1 MSVSEVAVSLQNVS
15 KCFKRYAHPVDRL
28 KEIVLPGKGRSDD
41 FWALKDIDLEIPKG
55 QTLGIIGQN
64 GSGKSTL
71 LQIIAGTLT
80 PTTGEVKV
88 SGRVSA
94 LLELGSGFN
103 PEFTGRQNVFFN
115 GRLLG
120 LTQAEIESK
129 FESIETFANIG
140 DFIDQP
146 VRTYSSGMFV
156 RLAFAVAV
164 NVEPEI
170 LIVDEALAVGDI
182 LFQRKC
188 FNKIEELSHAGVT
201 ILFVS
206 HDLNS
211 ILNLCDRAII
221 IDDHTIICE
230 DKPHPVVLAY
240 NTLMV
245 QREADNYDT
254 SGKFRHEVK
263 TATSGNSVGESRIGV
278 GGAEIIAAEIH
289 DSSGKISQTVRCGER
304 VTVSSTIEFHEDVD
318 RPISGFKIKT
328 LNGIA
333 VIGNSTF
340 GSQKSLPS
348 IAAGSVLTVEFSW
361 NCYLTPGNYTISVGV
376 SEMLEDQHI
385 VARDRR
391 RDMLPLTVI
400 GSLSSY
406 GLLAV
411 PVDIDYS
418 YVNNELVKAVA
429 TVSQ

>member
-1 MSVSEVAVSLQNVS
+1 MSVSEVAISLHNVS
-15 KCFKRYAHPVDRL
+15 KCFKRYAHPIDRL
-28 KEIVLPGKGRSDD
+28 KEMVLPGKPRSEE
-41 FWALKDIDLEIPKG
+41 FWALKDINLDIPRG

-80 PTTGEVKV
+80 PTTGKV
-88 SGRVSA
+88 IVNGRISA

-120 LTQAEIESK
+120 LTHGEIEQR
-129 FESIETFANIG
+129 FDAIAAFADIG
-140 DFIDQP
+140 DFLDQP
-146 VRTYSSGMFV
+146 VKTYSSGMFV

-188 FNKIEELSHAGVT
+188 FNKIEELANRGVT

-221 IDDHTIICE
+221 IDKNLIICE

-240 NTLMV
+240 STLMA
-245 QREADNYDT
+245 QREAAQIEST
-254 SGKFRHEVK
+254 QRKFKHEVSSAVAAN
-263 TATSGNSVGESRIGV
+263 TIAESRIGI
-278 GGAEIIAAEIH
+278 GGAELIGAEIF
-289 DSSGKISQTVRCGER
+289 DTAGQPTQTVRCGER
-304 VTVSSTIEFHEDVD
+304 VTVCSTIQFHQDID

-333 VIGNSTF
+333 VIGHSTF
-340 GSQKSLPS
+340 DTPQALPA
-348 IAAGSVLTVEFSW
+348 IAAGSVLTLEFSW
-361 NCYLTPGNYTISVGV
+361 QCYLTPGNYTISVGV
-376 SEMLEDQHI
+376 SEMQEDQKI
-385 VARDRR
+385 LPLDQR

-400 GSLSSY
+400 GTLSSY

-411 PVDIDYS
+411 PVDIDFS
-418 YVNNELVKAVA
+418 CREPQPDKMAV
-429 TVSQ
+429 SL